1 MDHMR
6 TSIDEIERNIEEMK
20 HLRESSKRKR
30 EELETIVKEIEEQ
43 NKEITAVTT
52 AVEQQQ
58 GLNNGA
64 SNPKKKKV
72 SIIQPFCNPYTF
84 HCINS
89 FYISLY

>member
-1 MDHMR
+1 MKLK
-6 TSIDEIERNIEEMK
+6 NIEEMK
-20 HLRESSKRKR
+20 HLRESRKTKR

-64 SNPKKKKV
+64 SYHIKKRSV
-72 SIIQPFCNPYTF
+72 
-84 HCINS
+84 
-89 FYISLY
+89 